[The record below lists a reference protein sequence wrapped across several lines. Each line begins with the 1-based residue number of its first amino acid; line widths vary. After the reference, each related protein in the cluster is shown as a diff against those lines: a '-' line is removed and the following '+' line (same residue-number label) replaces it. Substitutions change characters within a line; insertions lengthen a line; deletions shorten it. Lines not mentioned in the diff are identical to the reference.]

1 MTDVITGC
9 NQPLASRPENYF
21 TSLQHIVACVIVY
34 SVFDATIDR
43 YHVYKVETIGD
54 SYMVVSGLPNVFERH
69 APEMA
74 SLALELQDLL
84 KDLVIVHLPQETIQ
98 LRVGLHSGKAS
109 STILVCARHWLT
121 CARLSRFFL

>member
-1 MTDVITGC
+1 VLRG
-9 NQPLASRPENYF
+9 LSYAVF
-21 TSLQHIVACVIVY
+21 

-54 SYMVVSGLPNVFERH
+54 SYMVVSGLPNLFERH

-84 KDLVIVHLPQETIQ
+84 KDHVVVHLPQETIQ
-98 LRVGLHSGKAS
+98 LRVGLHSGKRIFQIVNNY
-109 STILVCARHWLT
+109 TQCLIVCLRD
-121 CARLSRFFL
+121 S